1 MRVRVASR
9 PLFAAA
15 LLVAAVASPPANA
28 AACCM
33 SATAFG
39 VGRLLIWEDF
49 AVGLRTSVGGGVGA
63 WDADATWRP
72 YGDYAE
78 TLWRSELWG
87 MVALSRRASAYAR
100 LPVLATSRRAGAQ
113 SDVGGG
119 LADVSVG
126 LRYELLAIGEYVEL
140 PAIALTLAVV
150 APTGR
155 ATHAART
162 PLAVD
167 VTGRGAWALAAGVSL
182 ELTRMPWYG
191 RLDLGATVPLPAERP
206 DLGVSQRFGPELAV
220 ELAGGVELAPSVVAT
235 LVLRFAWHAE
245 LTLDGRS
252 VAGSSRRD
260 LGALLAASWRFDPHW
275 TLQLG
280 VDTSFFA
287 DHLGDNLPGLVTGSF
302 GLRYGHF

>member
-1 MRVRVASR
+1 MR
-9 PLFAAA
+9 AAA
-15 LLVAAVASPPANA
+15 PLLLLVALVAGPPAAAPPAHA

-49 AVGLRTSVGGGVGA
+49 AVGLRSSVGVGVGA
-63 WDADATWRP
+63 WDADARWRP
-72 YGDYAE
+72 YGDYGE

-87 MVALSRRASAYAR
+87 MAALSRRASVYLR
-100 LPVLATSRRAGAQ
+100 LPALVTSRHAGAL

-119 LADVSVG
+119 LADVSAGV
-126 LRYELLAIGEYVEL
+126 RYELLAIGEYVEL
-140 PAIALTLAVV
+140 PAVALTFAVV

-155 ATHAART
+155 ATHDART

-206 DLGVSQRFGPELAV
+206 DLEVDQRFGPELAA
-220 ELAGGVELAPSVVAT
+220 ELAGGVELAPNVVAT

-245 LTLDGRS
+245 LTLDGRA

-280 VDTSFFA
+280 VDTSLFA
-287 DHLGDNLPGLVTGSF
+287 DHLGDNQPGLVTGSL